1 MSIRYVINDKV
12 LFFCILFVIVTAM
25 GVGCTEDDGKTDI
38 PVELP
43 TLSSSVL
50 VSDGSNPVI
59 SPNGSLLL
67 FVRDDVWMLRNG
79 SGSISRLIDETMPQP
94 AAAPVWFDDN
104 ERVVYYASGPMGSE
118 RNGIFLLTIS
128 NHAVTQL
135 RVSGRDPCVGSDGFG
150 NEVILYEEYDA
161 VYTLGIAKITLPML
175 NVTALHVTGSKPT
188 LSKFNDYIGYFGGDN
203 GGRPVTARL
212 SQLSNSRVLNSR
224 DAFKIDFLDSNTV
237 VFDGNIPQA
246 QGATRPILFRAN
258 LTSGVVDTLYRFALE
273 PTVSD
278 NKRLTFRGSEDGSA
292 RILQLRNETLYEVS
306 SSSGRFSVTS
316 TGRVAYESGNT
327 IRLSE

>member
-1 MSIRYVINDKV
+1 MLLVIATSIGMGCSEDNSKTEVPVV
-12 LFFCILFVIVTAM
+12 LPILSN
-25 GVGCTEDDGKTDI
+25 
-38 PVELP
+38 
-43 TLSSSVL
+43 TLL

-67 FVRDDVWMLRNG
+67 FVRNDVWMLRNS
-79 SGSISRLIDETMPQP
+79 SGSISRLIADTLPQP

-104 ERVVYYASGPMGSE
+104 ERVVYYVSGPMGSN
-118 RNGIFLLTIS
+118 RNGIFLTTIS

-161 VYTLGIAKITLPML
+161 AYTLGLTTITLPML
-175 NVTALHVTGSKPT
+175 TVTALHVTGSKPSM
-188 LSKFNDYIGYFGGDN
+188 SKFNDNIGYFGGEN

-212 SQLSNSRVLNSR
+212 SQLSNSRVLNNR

-237 VFDGNIPQA
+237 LFDGNIPQA

-258 LTSGVVDTLYRFALE
+258 LTTGIVDTLYRYAFE

-278 NKRLTFRGSEDGSA
+278 NKRLTFRGSESGSA

-306 SSSGRFSVTS
+306 NSSGRYSVTS
-316 TGRVAYESGNT
+316 TGRVAYESGND
-327 IRLSE
+327 IRMSE